1 MEAIRSIGLG
11 FVVDALARAW
21 AWLVG
26 VVKADF
32 DHAANQT
39 DDEWTGGW
47 F

>member
-26 VVKADF
+26 SVKAERDQAES
-32 DHAANQT
+32 DT
-39 DDEWTGGW
+39 DEKWDSRQ